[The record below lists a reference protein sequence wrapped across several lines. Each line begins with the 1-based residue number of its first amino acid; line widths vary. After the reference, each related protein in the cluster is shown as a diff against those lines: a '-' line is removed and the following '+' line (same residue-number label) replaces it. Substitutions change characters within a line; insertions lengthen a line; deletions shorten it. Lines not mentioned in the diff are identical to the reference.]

1 MGYSVNKGVLWSLRP
16 EEYSTSSNWFQ
27 QLWWQGHHR
36 QGSPAL
42 STDQI
47 ALWTLAMIK
56 ALLIQV
62 QQPTNLVVS
71 KDWDWETAR
80 DSCHFSWGMEL
91 TTQVGTDWFHWPE
104 LIMITTRTT
113 VSDNKPH
120 WLLTIIST
128 SHSESKIS
136 WNPPVPALSAQSGAS
151 GCEIFWGQPSALQVK
166 MYKDKRLTFL
176 VLIYS
181 GSARNS
187 HRVTQNLSSLAVSG
201 MYA

>member
-1 MGYSVNKGVLWSLRP
+1 MAGISQAGLSCSVHWSNCTQDGGYDKTPVITSVLC
-16 EEYSTSSNWFQ
+16 
-27 QLWWQGHHR
+27 
-36 QGSPAL
+36 A
-42 STDQI
+42 
-47 ALWTLAMIK
+47 
-56 ALLIQV
+56 V

-80 DSCHFSWGMEL
+80 VSCPLLRDGGDHPGGDWLVPL
-91 TTQVGTDWFHWPE
+91 TRPDNDNNHNHSQW
-104 LIMITTRTT
+104 LQTT
-113 VSDNKPH
+113 V
-120 WLLTIIST
+120 WLLTIIYT
-128 SHSESKIS
+128 THSESQIS